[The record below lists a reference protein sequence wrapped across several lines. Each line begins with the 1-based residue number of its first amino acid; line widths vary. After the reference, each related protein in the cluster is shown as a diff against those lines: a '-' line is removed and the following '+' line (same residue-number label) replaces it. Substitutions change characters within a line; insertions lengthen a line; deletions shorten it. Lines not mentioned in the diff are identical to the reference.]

1 MSKAT
6 FERELVVKAKTP
18 KQILYCVVAE
28 PGDVDYQNDFW
39 DADEIEKTAHQYL
52 LESRVVGDSHSKNAH
67 GNLIK
72 ADAGVVES
80 FIAPVDFE
88 VGEEKILKGS
98 WVIAIKVNDSEMWAA
113 VEKGD
118 ITGVSI
124 GGTGYRIP
132 DGE

>member
-1 MSKAT
+1 MTKAT
-6 FERELVVKAKTP
+6 FERELVLKAKTP

-28 PGDVDYQNDFW
+28 PGDVDLHDDVW
-39 DADEIEKTAHQYL
+39 DLDEIEKAAHQYL
-52 LESRVVGDSHSKNAH
+52 LESRVVGDSHSKNAR

-88 VGEEKILKGS
+88 VGAEKILKGS
-98 WVIAIKVNDSEMWAA
+98 WVIAIKVNDPEMWAQ
-113 VEKGD
+113 VERGD

-132 DGE
+132 DGK